1 MATQNLKAVVTLG
14 GAVDGSFKSVTGSL
28 NKQLGSA
35 TKSVKGLEREQ
46 AKLNKEIKKSKLAGA
61 NVDILTNKYDR
72 LGRELDEARRK
83 QKQLS
88 SVSNFGGKLK
98 SAAVGITA
106 IGASVVA
113 ASTGMVASLFAIT
126 KSQAEA
132 MDSSKKLA
140 DSIGLPI
147 ATLQGYQYA
156 AERSGVSTEQLNG
169 AVEKMTRRTANFA
182 QTAGGPAK
190 KALEALGLAQEDLAN
205 LSTADKMDLLADR
218 LNGVENAAYRNQV
231 AFEIFG
237 LKGTAMTNMLKD
249 GSKGLKQYQ
258 EEANRLG
265 WVLDKTSHES
275 AEGFD
280 DALLDTKLT
289 IQAVTRTVSSELMPV
304 FTSMMKKFTSWASE
318 NQETIKGWA
327 KDFSIF
333 AKESIPKMVTGLESF
348 GKAIGTVSG
357 FVSDA
362 VNMMGGWKNILAI
375 IGSIMAA
382 KVVVGIG
389 SFVTAGYKMVQ
400 MLKAATTVQAGLNLV
415 MTANPIGLVVAAV
428 GALIYAGY
436 QLYTN
441 WDSVTQWFKG
451 ALSWFSTEFPA
462 TFNVIKTL
470 FDWSP
475 LGMVIN
481 NWEPITGFFSSLWD
495 GITAKFEAGLA
506 KIKGVWNTAKE
517 IAGKLKFWG
526 DDENDKSSPT
536 AKQTSLPTT
545 NRFNDALQSTQM
557 ASRAGNQTTIGSI
570 QVNAAPGQSPQEVAQ
585 AVHKKMTGYENSLLS
600 DIPQ

>member
-1 MATQNLKAVVTLG
+1 M
-14 GAVDGSFKSVTGSL
+14 TGSL

-35 TKSVKGLEREQ
+35 TKSVKTLEREQ

-61 NVDILTNKYDR
+61 NVEFLTNKYDC
-72 LGRELDEARRK
+72 LGKELDEARRK
-83 QKQLS
+83 QKQLA

-106 IGASVVA
+106 IGATVVA
-113 ASTGMVASLFAIT
+113 TSTAVVGSLFAIT
-126 KSQAEA
+126 KAQAET

-147 ATLQGYQYA
+147 ETLQGYQYA
-156 AERSGVSTEQLNG
+156 AERSGVTTEQLNG

-218 LNGVENAAYRNQV
+218 LNGVESAAYRNQV

-249 GSKGLKQYQ
+249 GSKGLKQYK
-258 EEANRLG
+258 EEAERLG
-265 WVLDKTSHES
+265 WVLNKGAHEG

-280 DALLDTKLT
+280 DALLDTQLT
-289 IQAVTRTVSSELMPV
+289 IKGITRVVSAQLMPV
-304 FTSMMKKFTSWASE
+304 FTGMMKKFTSWASE
-318 NQETIKGWA
+318 NRDTINGWA
-327 KDFSIF
+327 KSFGEW
-333 AKESIPKMVTGLESF
+333 ATEAIPKAVTALESL
-348 GKAIGTVSG
+348 GKGIKTVSG
-357 FVSDA
+357 FISGLVD
-362 VNMMGGWKNILAI
+362 MLGGWKNILTI
-375 IGSIMAA
+375 IGSLMAA

-389 SFVTAGYKMVQ
+389 SFVTAGYKIIQ
-400 MLKAATTVQAGLNLV
+400 MLKAATTVQAGLNIV
-415 MTANPIGLVVAAV
+415 MAANPIGLVVAAV

-451 ALSWFSTEFPA
+451 TLNWFSTEFPA
-462 TFNVIKTL
+462 TFNAIKTL

-481 NWEPITGFFSSLWD
+481 NWEPITDFFSNLWD

-517 IAGKLKFWG
+517 MAGKLKFWG
-526 DDENDKSSPT
+526 DDDKSDKPQATPS
-536 AKQTSLPTT
+536 AYAQGNYSGLSN
-545 NRFNDALQSTQM
+545 NRYGEALQSAQY
-557 ASRAGNQTTIGSI
+557 ANRSGNQTTIGSI